1 MDNLVFEESVNSEV
15 SQSEFIDKQLL
26 YVNDNNNSSYS
37 SQICFDTTALSSS
50 GGYLNW
56 SESFLTIPLVLQV
69 QSTGIGA
76 VGAAKALD
84 YMVAMKNGYWQLLH
98 SMTVEFNNGNV
109 VQQVPFLN
117 VFAPFKN
124 MTLWSANDIKDW
136 GGICGFSQSV

>member
-15 SQSEFIDKQLL
+15 SQSEFIDKQFL

-84 YMVAMKNGYWQLLH
+84 YMVAMQKRILAATTFYD
-98 SMTVEFNNGNV
+98 S
-109 VQQVPFLN
+109 
-117 VFAPFKN
+117 
-124 MTLWSANDIKDW
+124 
-136 GGICGFSQSV
+136 